1 MSRYA
6 KANQTIED
14 LSSKIE
20 NAGGVYEIVYSG
32 GSAKVLKDLSKICV
46 DFENVESFDSE
57 DAYTH
62 LPGLEAMEGY
72 EMIGDGDSAFP
83 VLWCAGGGDWELPL
97 VFILYIGQKG
107 ELRAYIPEDGNAY
120 NHKEKCAYGSE
131 ANSWDEDYER
141 MEPDDPRY
149 VFDVAAM
156 QADIIRRIVV
166 KAGDN
171 LSSL

>member
-14 LSSKIE
+14 LLSKIE

-32 GSAKVLKDLSKICV
+32 GSAKVLKDLSKINV

-57 DAYTH
+57 DAYTN

-72 EMIGDGDSAFP
+72 EMIGEGDSSFP
-83 VLWCAGGGDWELPL
+83 VLWCCGGGDWEYPL

-107 ELRAYIPEDGNAY
+107 ELRGYIPEDGNVY
-120 NHKEKCAYGSE
+120 NHADKAAYGNNDDDPSF
-131 ANSWDEDYER
+131 DED
-141 MEPDDPRY
+141 PDNPLLF
-149 VFDVAAM
+149 FDETKM
-156 QADIIRRIVV
+156 RADVSNRIVV
-166 KAGDN
+166 KP
-171 LSSL
+171 